1 MRKYNYLIFDLDG
14 TLLDTVPELRNNLN
28 LAFRDVNLKADFTDD
43 EVMSFLGSGKAVQ
56 IKRALKARNYD
67 EKTHFAAVDAALT
80 KYYAEN
86 IVALTKPFPGVEKT
100 LEMLANAGYTLFIA
114 TNKPHD
120 IALRVVDHFFGDTF
134 TFIKGD
140 AGDGITKPRKEFLE
154 VFVKKYGVKPSEALY
169 IGDSE
174 IDYLTAKNA
183 GISCV
188 LLNYG
193 YDKPFLARKEFTAKL
208 IDEFKEILNLL

>member
-1 MRKYNYLIFDLDG
+1 MIVKVFIISIYRQVRHCYCSSTD
-14 TLLDTVPELRNNLN
+14 TLWRHSTRHYFHGIRAEP
-28 LAFRDVNLKADFTDD
+28 
-43 EVMSFLGSGKAVQ
+43 
-56 IKRALKARNYD
+56 IRALATPPVR
-67 EKTHFAAVDAALT
+67 AAFSLYLVFW
-80 KYYAEN
+80 K
-86 IVALTKPFPGVEKT
+86 
-100 LEMLANAGYTLFIA
+100 
-114 TNKPHD
+114 
-120 IALRVVDHFFGDTF
+120 
-134 TFIKGD
+134 
-140 AGDGITKPRKEFLE
+140 FLE

>member
-28 LAFRDVNLKADFTDD
+28 LAFGDLNLNANFTDD

-67 EKTHFAAVDAALT
+67 ERTYFEPVNDALT

-86 IVALTKPFPGVEKT
+86 TVALTKPFPSVKKT
-100 LEMLANAGYTLFIA
+100 LEMLRNAGYTLFVA

-120 IALRVVDHFFGDTF
+120 VALDVVAHFFGDTF
-134 TFIKGD
+134 KFIKGD
-140 AGDGITKPRKEFLE
+140 AGDGITKPNEAFLN
-154 VFVKKYGVKPSEALY
+154 VFINEHGVKPSEALY

-174 IDYLTAKNA
+174 IDYLTAKNG
-183 GISCV
+183 GIACV
-188 LLNYG
+188 LLSYG
-193 YDKPFLARKEFTAKL
+193 YDKPFLARKDFDAIL